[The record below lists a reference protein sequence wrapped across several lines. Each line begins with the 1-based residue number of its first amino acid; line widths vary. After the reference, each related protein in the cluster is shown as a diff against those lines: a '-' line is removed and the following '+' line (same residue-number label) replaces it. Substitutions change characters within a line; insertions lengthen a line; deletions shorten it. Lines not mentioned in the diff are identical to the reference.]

1 MFHMVINNH
10 NRTQKVK
17 IDFKVIGITESR
29 LTTKKDPV
37 NNINIPGNNIEH
49 TFTKSDKGR
58 ALLYISKELN
68 CKSRNNLKLYKG
80 KNLGYV
86 FIEVLSKSD
95 KNTIIRLCTSIQ
107 IWQYKSLW
115 ILSFNLL

>member
-1 MFHMVINNH
+1 MFHMVVNNH

-17 IDFKVIGITESR
+17 INFKIIGITESR

-49 TFTKSDKGR
+49 TPTKSDKGG

-68 CKSRNNLKLYKG
+68 CKSSNNLKLYKG
-80 KNLGYV
+80 KNLESV